1 MNRFVAEFFGTFS
14 LVFIGCGSAVVN
26 EISGGSLGTLGIALC
41 FGLVVTA
48 MIYAVGDV
56 SGAHLNPA
64 VTIGFATAGR
74 FPWSQT
80 FSYFVAQ
87 FLGATVAAWVL
98 RLTFAETDVGQVFQL
113 FESGAEAVSNT
124 AAISLP
130 ASLGLTL
137 PAGSWEQTFVLE
149 VVLTWLLMVV
159 ILRVAIAGKET
170 GILAGV
176 AIGSVIAMEAAMGG
190 PISGA
195 SMNPARSFG
204 PAVVSGNLSHLWVYF
219 VAPILGA
226 VLAVPVDWAIS
237 RKPNSEAESS
247 TSQTS

>member
-1 MNRFVAEFFGTFS
+1 MNRFVAELFGTFS
-14 LVFIGCGSAVVN
+14 LVFIGCGAAVVN
-26 EISGGSLGTLGIALC
+26 EISGGAIGTLGIALC

-74 FPWSQT
+74 FSWSQT
-80 FSYFVAQ
+80 LPYFVAQ
-87 FLGATVAAWVL
+87 FLGATGAAGVL
-98 RLTFAETDVGQVFQL
+98 RIL
-113 FESGAEAVSNT
+113 FEEKTT
-124 AAISLP
+124 ARVGFTLP
-130 ASLGLTL
+130 ADLGTTL
-137 PAGSWEQTFVLE
+137 PAGSWQQTFVLE
-149 VVLTWLLMVV
+149 LVLTWMLMVV

-176 AIGSVIAMEAAMGG
+176 AVGSVIAMEAAMGG

-204 PAVVSGNLSHLWVYF
+204 PAVASGNLSHLWVYF

-226 VLAVPVDWAIS
+226 ILAVPVDWAIS
-237 RKPNSEAESS
+237 RRPNSDAESS